1 MLFPPERWLEGA
13 NISGGQKKLDKRGV
27 LPKREP
33 RSGSIYQPRVGA
45 SSANPRLEPNRLP
58 TLKGLLYKPNCRE
71 WYCRNGHIIEMAKRI
86 FLQPFQG

>member
-58 TLKGLLYKPNCRE
+58 TLKGLLYLNFAPKKVEKGGKGLGCQ
-71 WYCRNGHIIEMAKRI
+71 
-86 FLQPFQG
+86 L